1 MPLSFLKLIIKYY
14 FIRVVLALDE
24 VSDPQNF
31 GALLRSA
38 YFLGVDKVVVCAK
51 NSSPLSAAAS
61 KASAGA
67 MELVTVYNAKI
78 MMRFLD
84 NAKANGWQVVGTAVS
99 EDAISLPSLPLD
111 KPTVLVLGNEGHGV
125 RTNILKRCDHLVKID
140 SHVQGS
146 LVDSLNVSVCGGIL
160 LHQLTYGF
168 SRK

>member
-1 MPLSFLKLIIKYY
+1 MYL
-14 FIRVVLALDE
+14 RVVLALDE

-51 NSSPLSAAAS
+51 NSSPLSAVTS

-67 MELVTVYNAKI
+67 LELMTVYNAKN

-84 NAKANGWQVVGTAVS
+84 NCKTNGWQVVGTAV
-99 EDAISLPSLPLD
+99 EDNAISMAELPLD
-111 KPTVLVLGNEGHGV
+111 KPTVLVLGNEGHGI
-125 RTNILKRCDHLVKID
+125 RTNMLRRCDHLVKIE
-140 SHVQGS
+140 HNVQDT

-160 LHQLTYGF
+160 MHHLMR
-168 SRK
+168 SRKPL